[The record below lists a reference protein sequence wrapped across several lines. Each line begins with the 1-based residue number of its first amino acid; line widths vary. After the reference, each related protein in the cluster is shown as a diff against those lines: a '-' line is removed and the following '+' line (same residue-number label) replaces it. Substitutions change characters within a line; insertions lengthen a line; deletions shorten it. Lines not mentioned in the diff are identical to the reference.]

1 MSKEEFAAR
10 NAAAEL
16 KLEQDALAAEDAT
29 PPPLETDGAV
39 NHEPTNEQPASP
51 SNQLRAGPSQKRP
64 RSRSPQPEDPFW
76 RPSFSVDWF
85 QPLPFADRSDAERWF
100 DEFPV
105 VRAFPASPSQLALT
119 PLGPLPSHL
128 AKRNF
133 YLIQNHHARRSTG
146 TSASSSMARPS
157 RGRSRRASPTSRP
170 RVNSPSKL
178 TRTQSTTRC
187 LRAAESGQRPC
198 GTWGATGSACEK
210 SSRKS
215 GVRADADRRR
225 SCRRRTSSREGQGKQ
240 RNEPRQTR
248 TAPRRMRRTPRA
260 RCPTTGVRR
269 TSSVRVRSL
278 VQFKNRTAYQLG
290 LLFY

>member
-119 PLGPLPSHL
+119 PLGPLPSQL

-133 YLIQNHHARRSTG
+133 YLIQNHHA
-146 TSASSSMARPS
+146 TSKHWDL
-157 RGRSRRASPTSRP
+157 
-170 RVNSPSKL
+170 RVQLDGQTVSWAIPKGLSDLPSKGQL
-178 TRTQSTTRC
+178 AIETHPHAINYTLFEGGGIGTTAVWD
-187 LRAAESGQRPC
+187 L
-198 GTWGATGSACEK
+198 GSY
-210 SSRKS
+210 
-215 GVRADADRRR
+215 
-225 SCRRRTSSREGQGKQ
+225 
-240 RNEPRQTR
+240 
-248 TAPRRMRRTPRA
+248 
-260 RCPTTGVRR
+260 
-269 TSSVRVRSL
+269 RVRL
-278 VQFKNRTAYQLG
+278 RKVVPEVRGAR
-290 LLFY
+290 